1 MWVEICEVVIR
12 SICAYIILL
21 IVYKLMSRKFLSQ
34 LTYFDFIVGVL
45 LGAIAARISLGAAN
59 SLLLG
64 IISAAV
70 IVLLVLLSEWLDFKS
85 FRFFKAIDGT
95 PVVVICNGEI
105 IDGNLKKL
113 RISMSR
119 LLEMLREKNFFNVGD
134 VNFAIIESDGRLSVI
149 PKSAE
154 RPVVLSDIDKTEQE
168 AKLPVDLIMDGKL
181 IPENLAEAGLD
192 EQWLISQLA
201 PKNLKVENIFYAAL
215 TTSGELYVSP
225 KNGRT

>member
-1 MWVEICEVVIR
+1 MWIKICEIVIR

-21 IVYKLMSRKFLSQ
+21 IIYRLMYRKVLSQ
-34 LTYFDFIVGVL
+34 LTFFDFLIGVL
-45 LGAIAARISLGAAN
+45 LGAIASRISLGAAD

-70 IVLLVLLSEWLDFKS
+70 IVLLILLTQLLNFKN
-85 FRFFKAIDGT
+85 FRISNALNGT
-95 PVVVICNGEI
+95 PMVVICNGEI
-105 IDGNLKKL
+105 IDGNLRKL

-119 LLEMLREKNFFNVGD
+119 LLEMLREKNYFNVGD
-134 VNFAIIESDGRLSVI
+134 VGFAIIESDGRLSVI
-149 PKSAE
+149 PKSAK
-154 RPVVLSDIDKTEQE
+154 RPVVLSDMGKTEQE

-181 IPENLAEAGLD
+181 ISDNLIEAGLD

-201 PKNLKVENIFYAAL
+201 PRNLKVENIFYAAI
-215 TTSGELYVSP
+215 TTNGELYISP